1 MYVEDLIAPHTVN
14 TMPESTL
21 RAMADHG
28 VVRGNTISGTYDE
41 ARKVIDDLEQLGI
54 SYADVVAVLEDEG
67 VRKFADSWTQLLQT
81 IGSHLDPSKSGARR
95 AAAG

>member
-1 MYVEDLIAPHTVN
+1 
-14 TMPESTL
+14 
-21 RAMADHG
+21 
-28 VVRGNTISGTYDE
+28 
-41 ARKVIDDLEQLGI
+41 
-54 SYADVVAVLEDEG
+54 VLEDEG